1 MGEVAS
7 KGRKSTTIGDLP
19 NGILH
24 TILEFVPIQDAARTS
39 VLSKKWIPIWSTQPH
54 LVFDPLFFQYVSNIG
69 ASAAAIIYKIL
80 MQHTGNIMG
89 FHLISSTCKLA
100 QSDVDQFIIF
110 VSKHGIQ
117 KHTLDMANEENY
129 MLPNRIFTC
138 ATLTHLKLS
147 RCFFKLP
154 DGTQFP
160 NLISLQL
167 EHSKIA
173 GHLGS
178 EDDLNLP
185 MLETLELRFCIGVD
199 SVNLVSPKLDNM
211 SIVSSYT
218 ITFYCFNVNPIFA
231 IIKHLCLNGTSLE
244 NYTGFMCKT
253 GYTNHKLRGLKI
265 CDFKISVESISCVFC
280 LLRSSPILHEIEI
293 DEVVKVD
300 ETLRDSMKLLS
311 YLSREEDRVEEAL
324 GMIRTMRLRK
334 FKGSSTE
341 MYLIRVLISHS
352 KKLERMIIEQCDK
365 GNATSFEEQLSELLS
380 CIPRASPKSVVVK
393 YSRMRRSLLC
403 ITTFMV

>member
-1 MGEVAS
+1 MDEVAS
-7 KGRKSTTIGDLP
+7 KGRKSTTIGDLQD
-19 NGILH
+19 GILH
-24 TILEFVPIQDAARTS
+24 TILEFMPIQDAARTS

-69 ASAAAIIYKIL
+69 ASAATVIYKIL

-100 QSDVDQFIIF
+100 QSVVDQFIIF

-117 KHTLDMANEENY
+117 KLTLDMANEENY

-160 NLISLQL
+160 ILVSLQL

-218 ITFYCFNVNPIFA
+218 VTFYCEPN
-231 IIKHLCLNGTSLE
+231 LC
-244 NYTGFMCKT
+244 
-253 GYTNHKLRGLKI
+253 NH
-265 CDFKISVESISCVFC
+265 
-280 LLRSSPILHEIEI
+280 
-293 DEVVKVD
+293 
-300 ETLRDSMKLLS
+300 
-311 YLSREEDRVEEAL
+311 
-324 GMIRTMRLRK
+324 
-334 FKGSSTE
+334 
-341 MYLIRVLISHS
+341 
-352 KKLERMIIEQCDK
+352 
-365 GNATSFEEQLSELLS
+365 
-380 CIPRASPKSVVVK
+380 
-393 YSRMRRSLLC
+393 
-403 ITTFMV
+403 

>member
-1 MGEVAS
+1 MGLVAS
-7 KGRKSTTIGDLP
+7 EGRKSTTIGDLP
-19 NGILH
+19 NRILH
-24 TILEFVPIQDAARTS
+24 TILEFMPIQDAARSS
-39 VLSKKWIPIWSTQPH
+39 VLSKKWIPIWSTLPH

-69 ASAAAIIYKIL
+69 ASAATVIYKIL

-110 VSKHGIQ
+110 VSKHDIQ
-117 KHTLDMANEENY
+117 KLTLDMANEENY

-147 RCFFKLP
+147 RCFFRLL
-154 DGTQFP
+154 DGTRFP

-173 GHLGS
+173 GRRVL

-185 MLETLELRFCIGVD
+185 MLETLELRFCVGVD

-218 ITFYCFNVNPIFA
+218 ITFYCFTVNPIFA

-244 NYTGFMCKT
+244 
-253 GYTNHKLRGLKI
+253 KLGSVRVPDGLRWQLNLQSLKI
-265 CDFKISVESISCVFC
+265 CDFQISVESISCVFC
-280 LLRSSPILHEIEI
+280 LLRSSPNLHEIEI
-293 DEVVKVD
+293 NEVVKVD
-300 ETLRDSMKLLS
+300 ETIRHTDELLD
-311 YLSREEDRVEEAL
+311 YLSEAVNEVSEAL
-324 GMIRTMRLRK
+324 RMIRTVRLRK
-334 FKGSSTE
+334 FKGTSTE
-341 MYLIRVLISHS
+341 MYLIKVMLAHS
-352 KKLERMIIEQCDK
+352 PKLERMIIEQYK
-365 GNATSFEEQLSELLS
+365 KSNVTYQHLKKLVSYR
-380 CIPRASPKSVVVK
+380 RASPNAKIK
-393 YSRMRRSLLC
+393 YTYTVFGQVRSFH
-403 ITTFMV
+403 I